1 MSAATSSSETLERLE
16 IGGGD
21 PRILRFEGRGYGI
34 GITRATTAAA
44 AANLP
49 SSPLQDS
56 PSPVDSW
63 LEKGKHGWRACATLG
78 RKKIGPATSEK
89 GRWGGRIDRQRT
101 SESVASPWAQPTF
114 THDDDDDDD
123 VRRATMPLA
132 RNFPLVDPRIDHA
145 TPFESCEC
153 RTQSD
158 LPLIF
163 LLLSLILFLFCAA
176 RAACFNV
183 CRLVPWYFS
192 RYSRR
197 CGTWG

>member
-1 MSAATSSSETLERLE
+1 MSAATSSPETLERLE

-63 LEKGKHGWRACATLG
+63 LEKGKLGWRACATLG

-123 VRRATMPLA
+123 DVR
-132 RNFPLVDPRIDHA
+132 
-145 TPFESCEC
+145 
-153 RTQSD
+153 
-158 LPLIF
+158 
-163 LLLSLILFLFCAA
+163 LSHDAS
-176 RAACFNV
+176 RSE
-183 CRLVPWYFS
+183 FS
-192 RYSRR
+192 SRR
-197 CGTWG
+197 SANRSRDTFRILRM